1 MAQAAPSAD
10 DAERD
15 HSKGTDFKRA
25 PRYPAREITFIDHY
39 AHTWERGPSDPPCL
53 ADGPGT
59 VVEVDIDAPIADVWN
74 LVTDIEIGAR
84 FSEEFVGAR
93 WADGVTGPAL
103 GVEFI
108 GSNRHPRIGEWG
120 VRCFIDRFVEHAE
133 FGWVTSDPD
142 NPGARW
148 GFELSSV
155 AGATRLRHTLTLGP
169 GPSGIDAAIA
179 QMPDKEGRI
188 IFVRLEEHRANMQR
202 VVDGIKAATSAGGG
216 T

>member
-1 MAQAAPSAD
+1 M
-10 DAERD
+10 
-15 HSKGTDFKRA
+15 
-25 PRYPAREITFIDHY
+25 
-39 AHTWERGPSDPPCL
+39 
-53 ADGPGT
+53 
-59 VVEVDIDAPIADVWN
+59 
-74 LVTDIEIGAR
+74 TDIEIGAR